1 LDSIIEGLKE
11 AIKLLI
17 SFDKGIYEIIVLS
30 LYVTVMSTGIA
41 AILGLPCGVLL
52 GSTKFA
58 GRKLLMRIIS
68 TFMGLPPVVA
78 GLLVYMFISRKGP
91 LGFFQLLYTPKAMI
105 IAQILIVFPI
115 ITGLTAAAVKAK
127 SKPILTCCKGLNL
140 TTTQKL
146 FLLIYECRYP
156 IISAIVAGYGRAI
169 AEVGAVSMV
178 GGNISGKTRVMTTY
192 IALESSKGNYGM
204 AIAIGIVLLTISFLI
219 NWGVQGIQERDGL

>member
-1 LDSIIEGLKE
+1 MQGLKE

-17 SFDKGIYEIIVLS
+17 SFDKGIYEIIILS

-41 AILGLPCGVLL
+41 AMLGLPCGVLL
-52 GSTKFA
+52 GSRKFA
-58 GRKLLMRIIS
+58 GRKLLLRIIS

-78 GLLVYMFISRKGP
+78 GLIVYMFISRKGP
-91 LGFFQLLYTPKAMI
+91 LGYFQLLYTPKAMI
-105 IAQILIVFPI
+105 IAQIIIVFPI
-115 ITGLTAAAVKAK
+115 ITGLTASAVRLK
-127 SKPILTCCKGLNL
+127 SRDILTCCKGLNL
-140 TTTQKL
+140 KKSKML
-146 FLLIYECRYP
+146 YLLIYESRFP

-204 AIAIGIVLLTISFLI
+204 AIAIGIVLLMISFLI
-219 NWGVQGIQERDGL
+219 NWGIQGIQEKDSI